1 MPQIGADR
9 SSLGN
14 CAADMSKLEAG
25 ATIDSLPLEAQAGS
39 VEWETVGAQVPA
51 GPVRES
57 DPAQGPAGTKHCR
70 RLI

>member
-1 MPQIGADR
+1 MIGAYR

-14 CAADMSKLEAG
+14 CPSDMSKVEASATIASLTLEA
-25 ATIDSLPLEAQAGS
+25 PAGS

-57 DPAQGPAGTKHCR
+57 DLAQGPAGTKHCR
-70 RLI
+70 LLT